1 MGGKTNRLLYVK
13 LSELS
18 MGEVG
23 PEHMCAGAQAIML
36 AHKLGAGKMVL
47 LGVGSGYV

>member
-13 LSELS
+13 PCELS

-23 PEHMCAGAQAIML
+23 PEHMCAGA
-36 AHKLGAGKMVL
+36 
-47 LGVGSGYV
+47 